1 MAENPQ
7 SNETFAREIEDI
19 YRRAGLSLDWFIPIT
34 TVFEPY
40 SKEWTIQA
48 AYNICFIADDMLENP
63 PESQD
68 EQQTKQI
75 VDTWVLDMSEYYGDE
90 VKNLVSLAIGT
101 IYRLENE
108 NEAESQRT
116 RSSIIFTNK
125 AWREFN
131 GFEDC
136 NVRFLQSSL
145 YPPYQPIIEW
155 RFNYINSYGEESTT
169 EWYLTPQRVN
179 G

>member
-1 MAENPQ
+1 MAENPP
-7 SNETFAREIEDI
+7 SNETFSREIEEI
-19 YRRAGLSLDWFIPIT
+19 YRRAGFSLDWYIPIT
-34 TVFEPY
+34 STFEPH

-48 AYNICFIADDMLENP
+48 AYNICFVADDMLESAP
-63 PESQD
+63 AGQD
-68 EQQTKQI
+68 EESNQAV
-75 VDTWVLDMSEYYGDE
+75 VDAWVLDMSDYYGDA
-90 VKNLVSLAIGT
+90 VKNIVSLAIGT
-101 IYRLENE
+101 SYRLESE
-108 NEAESQRT
+108 TETQRT

-136 NVRFLQSSL
+136 NVRLLQSTL

-169 EWYLTPQRVN
+169 EWSLTPPRVN